1 MKKKIIISDTN
12 IIIYLCT
19 GNAFEK
25 FCSFFSVYVTIEVL
39 DEIKKGRASKNVIN
53 SFFKE
58 YQQDNLTTI
67 RLETNQIESRDRLMN
82 REKIGIGEASCI
94 IAAYDLE
101 DSFFATNDGSAFKI
115 AQDLLGSEQVL
126 NCEEILEAMLKVGLL
141 TKKEYVLLVTYCG
154 IN

>member
-19 GNAFEK
+19 GNAFEQ
-25 FCSFFSVYVTIEVL
+25 FCSYFSVHVTIEVL
-39 DEIKKGRASKNVIN
+39 EEIKKGRASKDVIN

-58 YQQDNLTTI
+58 YQQDNLVTI
-67 RLETNQIESRDRLMN
+67 DLETIQIESRDSLMN

-101 DSFFATNDGSAFKI
+101 DSFFATNDGPAFKI
-115 AQDLLGSEQVL
+115 AQDLLGSDHVL
-126 NCEEILEAMLKVGLL
+126 GCEEILEAMLRIGLL
-141 TKKEYVLLVTYCG
+141 TEKEFEDVKRTMT
-154 IN
+154 I